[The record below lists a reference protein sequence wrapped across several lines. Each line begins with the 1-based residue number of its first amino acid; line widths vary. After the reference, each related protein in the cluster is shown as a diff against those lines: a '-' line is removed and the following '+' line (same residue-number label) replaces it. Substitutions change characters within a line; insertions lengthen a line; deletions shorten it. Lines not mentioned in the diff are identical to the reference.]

1 MLNQVDLL
9 FIGIKSKVVGVGVL
23 MGLVPLLQIEA
34 ATMGDLFG
42 IAQKLTLTGALVLAV
57 WYFMK
62 RTEKERD
69 LYSKSIEAKDIATAA
84 LMAAKEAEIKEL
96 KADNRRLNE
105 ELLQSYREQANLR
118 A

>member
-34 ATMGDLFG
+34 ATMGDVFN

-69 LYSKSIEAKDIATAA
+69 LYSQSIKAKDDATAA
-84 LMAAKEAEIKEL
+84 LMASKQAEIMEL
-96 KADNRRLNE
+96 KAECRRLNE
-105 ELLQSYREQANLR
+105 ELLQAYRWQVGIKP
-118 A
+118 